1 MLLLIAFYCDI
12 VGIPVHWI
20 CNDLMESLLYIAQR
34 LTNNNIRLCTGLL
47 RKSRSVCFAGCKAKQ
62 FVGNQVILSCLFRIR
77 ECVRGTC
84 PRYSALL
91 LTLHVK
97 LSRLDQRCLWKRKPW
112 MPIQEDR
119 TLGIYR
125 WHSQRDAGKEKELAM
140 ITSHLQDINQTRRT
154 NRQAPATVCGDQS

>member
-12 VGIPVHWI
+12 ERIPVQLI

-34 LTNNNIRLCTGLL
+34 LPNNNIRLCTGLL
-47 RKSRSVCFAGCKAKQ
+47 RKSRSVCFADCKAKQ

-77 ECVRGTC
+77 GCVRGTC

-97 LSRLDQRCLWKRKPW
+97 LSRLGELNWFALSFIFHVFEVIFLQILLCWRQMHQTFVSNGEKIYYTNCK
-112 MPIQEDR
+112 
-119 TLGIYR
+119 LGPRSGI
-125 WHSQRDAGKEKELAM
+125 H
-140 ITSHLQDINQTRRT
+140 
-154 NRQAPATVCGDQS
+154 

>member
-97 LSRLDQRCLWKRKPW
+97 LSRLGELTSVSYFTCLKLSFYKSYFVEGKCTKLLYPMVKRYT
-112 MPIQEDR
+112 ILIVSSALVLVSIRFRLVER
-119 TLGIYR
+119 NG
-125 WHSQRDAGKEKELAM
+125 A
-140 ITSHLQDINQTRRT
+140 
-154 NRQAPATVCGDQS
+154 

>member
-62 FVGNQVILSCLFRIR
+62 FVGNQVILSCLLGIR

-97 LSRLDQRCLWKRKPW
+97 LSRLGELNWFALSFIFHVFEVIFLQILLCWRQMHQNFVSNGEKIYYTNCK
-112 MPIQEDR
+112 
-119 TLGIYR
+119 LGPRSGI
-125 WHSQRDAGKEKELAM
+125 H
-140 ITSHLQDINQTRRT
+140 
-154 NRQAPATVCGDQS
+154 